1 MTGNRRTAD
10 DALDRLWGD
19 FFRLRAGLTAGT
31 VDPAE
36 ALVGFRDLHRAA
48 GATGSA
54 HVPVFRAEVR
64 GEISR
69 VKAQG

>member
-1 MTGNRRTAD
+1 MIDNRHAAD
-10 DALDRLWGD
+10 DALDLLWGD
-19 FFRLRAGLTAGT
+19 FFRLRAGLAAGT

-36 ALVGFRDLHRAA
+36 ALVAFRDLHRAA

-69 VKAQG
+69 VKARR